1 MMGRVKNLAS
11 LMRMRKEQGDEK
23 LVLMLGAG
31 ASLSSG
37 VPSTNTI
44 MTELLAAND
53 NDNTGGDVAQ
63 RFDQLWKRTPDA
75 TRRGFLTPY
84 LERGATPSV
93 GYQKLSEL
101 IKAGYFDVILSFNFD
116 QLLDRSLQKAGV
128 EYARVIRGETIESR
142 MQQLVA
148 AKTPRCKLVKPH
160 GSLNSVDNYLF
171 DSAEMLRYPEPI
183 EALVREVTSRDIVI
197 CGYAFKDTCV
207 LRAFADRGGS
217 VFCVNPSGAP
227 SALSVVLKDRLS
239 EDNEIRTDFD
249 TFFTAL
255 HQELLATGP
264 VVDEKPPA
272 NPFKFLESYD
282 EQDAAIFRERDDEIA
297 DFFIFLE
304 RKPPSQV
311 IVISGPSKA
320 GKTSLVRAGLL
331 ARLDAGKYLKV
342 YVRCRTD
349 VESQLP
355 KELAAR
361 GLVPDGLDLPASL
374 AALAASSADRRAV
387 LFLDQFDRVTS
398 PTKLLTKEGQKE
410 LSAFL
415 RTRLF
420 AGLPENLTLVLV
432 VTDAGDV
439 SLGATLM
446 QECDRSDLRRGSV
459 LCHSFDRQNVIKIIE
474 SLASTAGFE
483 FDGRIIEDL
492 ADSFEKGRN
501 ADPKVRFTL
510 AHVHAICHVLAGTK
524 RVAFESY
531 KGAFDQ
537 NLDALHQAI
546 NVVEFMNFAED
557 CDYPMSAWFRNMV
570 KVPLRESKE
579 GIAAFIKAH
588 YEELLPVRDRVVA
601 GSERNGKPVEVG
613 AGR

>member
-11 LMRMRKEQGDEK
+11 LMRMRRDQGDEK

-37 VPSTNTI
+37 VPSTTTI

-53 NDNTGGDVAQ
+53 NENTGGDIAQ

-84 LERGATPSV
+84 LERDTAPSV
-93 GYQKLSEL
+93 GYEKLAEL

-116 QLLDRSLQKAGV
+116 QLLERALKKAGV
-128 EYARVIRGETIESR
+128 DFRRVIRGETIESE
-142 MQQLVA
+142 MQKLVSSR
-148 AKTPRCKLVKPH
+148 TPRCKLVKPH
-160 GSLNSVDNYLF
+160 GSLDSADHYLF
-171 DSAEMLRYPEPI
+171 DAAEMLRYPEPI

-197 CGYAFKDTCV
+197 CGYGFKDTCV
-207 LRAFADRGGS
+207 LRSFADRGGS
-217 VFCVNPSGAP
+217 VFCVNPDGAP
-227 SALSVVLKDRLS
+227 GALSVVLKDRLS
-239 EDNEIRTDFD
+239 EDNEIRARFD
-249 TFFTAL
+249 DFFTAL
-255 HQELLATGP
+255 HGELLAP
-264 VVDEKPPA
+264 EPEVDEKPPA

-282 EQDAAIFRERDDEIA
+282 EQDAEIFRERDDEIA

-331 ARLDAGKYLKV
+331 ARLDPEKYLRV

-355 KELAAR
+355 TELAAR
-361 GLVPDGLDLPASL
+361 GLVPAGLDLPAAL
-374 AALAASSADRRAV
+374 AALAASSPQRRVV
-387 LFLDQFDRVTS
+387 LFLDQFDRVT
-398 PTKLLTKEGQKE
+398 TQEKLLTKQGQRE
-410 LSAFL
+410 LSTFL

-420 AGLPENLTLVLV
+420 VGVPENLTLVLV

-474 SLASTAGFE
+474 SLASTAGFV

-501 ADPKVRFTL
+501 ADAKVRFTL
-510 AHVHAICHVLAGTK
+510 AHVHAICHVLAATK
-524 RVAFESY
+524 RVGFEAY
-531 KGAFDQ
+531 RGTFDR

-570 KVPLRESKE
+570 KVPLREGKD

-588 YEELLPVRDRVVA
+588 YEELLPARERIV
-601 GSERNGKPVEVG
+601 SERNGKPVG